1 MAPAIRCP
9 TTRAWPG
16 HAAVR
21 LAETTGLRGA
31 DSRPPVTI
39 ADGPPAG

>member
-16 HAAVR
+16 HTAVR
-21 LAETTGLRGA
+21 LAETPGLRGA
-31 DSRPPVTI
+31 DELVWRRRL
-39 ADGPPAG
+39 DGSPAG